1 MNTDQFRGTGV
12 ATITPFQD
20 GKLDLDALSEIID
33 FQITQGVDYLVCL
46 GTTGE
51 AITLSHEETQK
62 VLHLTI
68 DVNAK
73 RVPLVF
79 GIFGGN
85 NTQVLASKLAGY
97 NLAGVDAVLSS
108 SPAYNKP
115 TQEGIYQHYR
125 TLAEKSPRPIII
137 YNVPGRTCS
146 NISAETILRLS
157 AIDNII
163 GVKDA
168 SADMVQA
175 AQVIKQKPADFLM
188 LSGDD
193 PTTLS
198 LLASGGD
205 GVISVI
211 ANAYPGPFSKMVK
224 AGLAGDF
231 TTARNIHLQ
240 LLDIHPL
247 LYAEGNPAGIK
258 GAMEILGK
266 CTREVRLPLVPLSN
280 KSYQD
285 LQLAMQKLI

>member
-20 GKLDLDALSEIID
+20 GKLDLDALSEIVD
-33 FQITQGVDYLVCL
+33 FQIKQGVDYLVCL

-51 AITLSHEETQK
+51 AITLSHEETEQ
-62 VLHLTI
+62 VLQVTI
-68 DVNAK
+68 DVNAQ
-73 RVPLVF
+73 RVPLIF

-85 NTQVLASKLAGY
+85 NTRVLASKLANY
-97 NLAGVDAVLSS
+97 NLEGVDAVLSS

-125 TLAEKSPRPIII
+125 VLAEKSPRPIII

-157 AIDNII
+157 ELDNII

-168 SADMVQA
+168 SANMVQA
-175 AQVIKQKPADFLM
+175 AQVVKQKPKDFLM

-224 AGLAGDF
+224 AGLDGDF
-231 TTARNIHLQ
+231 DTARAIHLQ

-258 GAMEILGK
+258 GAMQILGK
-266 CTREVRLPLVPLSN
+266 CTREVRLPLVPLSDR
-280 KSYQD
+280 SYQD
-285 LQLAMQKLI
+285 LEIAMREVI